1 MENNVTLKNLNT
13 CKNTIL
19 YQLALQIPGNRERI
33 FRCDPKITCVKSST
47 GKIVKQVLNPN
58 FVLFEKELVKL
69 DLIDGVDAFVIGYL
83 AKIIDV
89 GVMNNYHK
97 FITKNIQVPLMFKS
111 ILKDFYL
118 INSQEI
124 LCNIMQN
131 NYYFIKQENADPTTL
146 EFGLGS
152 FAALSDYLSFEQKKF
167 PLIENLYL
175 YLTNN
180 KKMVMKNIELE
191 LNNLIE
197 NDEIYKNDLYI
208 STLMDINYHNH
219 SL

>member
-1 MENNVTLKNLNT
+1 MVVPAFKMLKT
-13 CKNTIL
+13 
-19 YQLALQIPGNRERI
+19 
-33 FRCDPKITCVKSST
+33 
-47 GKIVKQVLNPN
+47 
-58 FVLFEKELVKL
+58 
-69 DLIDGVDAFVIGYL
+69 
-83 AKIIDV
+83 
-89 GVMNNYHK
+89 
-97 FITKNIQVPLMFKS
+97 
-111 ILKDFYL
+111 
-118 INSQEI
+118 
-124 LCNIMQN
+124 
-131 NYYFIKQENADPTTL
+131 
-146 EFGLGS
+146 
-152 FAALSDYLSFEQKKF
+152 F

>member
-1 MENNVTLKNLNT
+1 M
-13 CKNTIL
+13 
-19 YQLALQIPGNRERI
+19 
-33 FRCDPKITCVKSST
+33 
-47 GKIVKQVLNPN
+47 
-58 FVLFEKELVKL
+58 
-69 DLIDGVDAFVIGYL
+69 
-83 AKIIDV
+83 
-89 GVMNNYHK
+89 
-97 FITKNIQVPLMFKS
+97 
-111 ILKDFYL
+111 
-118 INSQEI
+118 
-124 LCNIMQN
+124 
-131 NYYFIKQENADPTTL
+131 